1 MQMDNLQL
9 AAELVRSAL
18 AEKKALEGYTEVT
31 RDAETY
37 EDYLK
42 IRESYP
48 QTPTKASINNK
59 IKVARKL
66 LVAAYME

>member
-1 MQMDNLQL
+1 MDNLQL

-18 AEKKALEGYTEVT
+18 DEKKALEGYTEVR
-31 RDAETY
+31 RDVETY

-42 IRESYP
+42 IKESYP
-48 QTPTKASINNK
+48 QTPTKSSVNDK
-59 IKVARKL
+59 IRIARKL

>member
-1 MQMDNLQL
+1 MDNLQL

-18 AEKKALEGYTEVT
+18 AEKRALEGYAKAT

-37 EDYLK
+37 DDYLK

-48 QTPTKASINNK
+48 QTPTKASINDK

-66 LVAAYME
+66 LAAAYMK